1 MNPSQKT
8 SPNKIKTARIGS
20 YSVVITVVVI
30 VMAILVNLIVNRL
43 PTTYTQFD
51 VSSAGLYTLSEQ
63 TESMVSGLDQ
73 DITIYWIVQTGNENN
88 SIQRLLDRYQVTLHT
103 PRGTARLEVDGES
116 IWTEG
121 PVRVLERRA
130 AP

>member
-88 SIQRLLDRYQVTLHT
+88 SIQRLLDRYQALSDRITVTK
-103 PRGTARLEVDGES
+103 VDPVINPTLPNS
-116 IWTEG
+116 IPTSS
-121 PVRVLERRA
+121 
-130 AP
+130 

>member
-51 VSSAGLYTLSEQ
+51 VSPAGLYTLSEQ

-73 DITIYWIVQTGNENN
+73 DITIYWIVQTGNKTTVF
-88 SIQRLLDRYQVTLHT
+88 S
-103 PRGTARLEVDGES
+103 GCWTAIR
-116 IWTEG
+116 
-121 PVRVLERRA
+121 P
-130 AP
+130 

>member
-51 VSSAGLYTLSEQ
+51 VSSAGL
-63 TESMVSGLDQ
+63 
-73 DITIYWIVQTGNENN
+73 
-88 SIQRLLDRYQVTLHT
+88 
-103 PRGTARLEVDGES
+103 
-116 IWTEG
+116 
-121 PVRVLERRA
+121 
-130 AP
+130 